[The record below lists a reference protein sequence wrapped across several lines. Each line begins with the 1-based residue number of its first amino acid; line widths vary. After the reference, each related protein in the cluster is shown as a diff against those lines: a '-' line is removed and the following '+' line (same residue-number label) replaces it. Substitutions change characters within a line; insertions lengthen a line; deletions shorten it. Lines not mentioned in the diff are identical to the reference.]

1 MNIDLIAPQSLDTFN
16 LETRYSFLLKKTL
29 SLIGYRRNVTVD
41 VLITTNKI
49 IQKYNLKFLNHDYP
63 TDVLSFPLGMDSPLS
78 GKSKTLLG
86 QIIISYQK
94 AFLQAKNYGH
104 SRERELSF
112 LFVHGLLHL
121 LGYHHDT
128 DKQEAFM
135 INLQDKILGKRK
147 PL

>member
-1 MNIDLIAPQSLDTFN
+1 MKIDLIAPKTLESYQ
-16 LETRYSFLLKKTL
+16 LETRYRFLLKKTL
-29 SLIGYRRNVTVD
+29 NIIDYSKTVSVD

-49 IQKYNLKFLNHDYP
+49 IQTYNLKYLQHDYP
-63 TDVLSFPLGMDSPLS
+63 TDVLSFPLEIDSPTS
-78 GKSKTLLG
+78 SNQPIMLG
-86 QIIISYQK
+86 QIVISYQK
-94 AFLQAKNYGH
+94 AFTQAKNYGH

-128 DKQEAFM
+128 EDEEATM
-135 INLQDKILGKRK
+135 IKLQDKILGKRK